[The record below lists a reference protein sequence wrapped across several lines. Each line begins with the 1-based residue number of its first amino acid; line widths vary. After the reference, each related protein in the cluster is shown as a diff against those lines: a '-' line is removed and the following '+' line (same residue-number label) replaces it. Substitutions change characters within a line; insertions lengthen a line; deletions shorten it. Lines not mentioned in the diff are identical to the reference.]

1 MLRRLNVCSK
11 LTLIVILAVL
21 PLVIY
26 GAWHVQTGNALAHEW
41 LPRESPEREAYDR
54 FIGNF
59 GDDQFILVTW
69 QGCRLDDPRLT
80 AFRDAVRSHAH
91 GPSALIERADSS
103 GDFLAALTRPPLE
116 LSQDAARARLTG
128 ALIGDDGT
136 CLVIVKLTLDGT
148 RQQSQSLETIRRAAD
163 SVDGLGR
170 DRLLLAGTI
179 YEALVVDEAGALAL
193 RTFVL
198 PSTLFALVVAWIS
211 LGSAR
216 ASLVAFA
223 LAGFGQLTTLALL
236 WATGGK
242 LSAVLTIVPTLVFML
257 SLSTVVHLVNYHRD
271 ALRGRG
277 AYAGVRAM
285 LQGLRPCVLASLTTA
300 IGMGSLLVSQ
310 LAPVRN
316 FGVYASVGLVIAT
329 TLVLAA
335 FPALVDLVVGNRPRE
350 ATPSPRR
357 HDGHHGKRP
366 SRATAYVAFLD
377 RHARAVSLAGVVL
390 LGVTAPGA
398 LWLQASTKFDRMFPK
413 DGSVIQGVR
422 WIEDHIG
429 PLVSIEVLLEFDT
442 SEATTPVARARWVSR
457 VEQAIR
463 EVPEVGGVLAASTFL
478 PSFTS
483 GASLRGALRRA
494 VLNRQLESHRRDLA
508 EDGWLAEDGDNEVW
522 RITAKVSG
530 LQDEDYG
537 FLTEQVR
544 AAVDQEIASMPEGIT
559 LSVVT
564 TGLSPVIHEAQVLLM
579 SDLGTSFM
587 MAFLLITPVMMV
599 VVRGFVA
606 GLLAMIPNVLPVVV
620 VFGMMGWLGV
630 RLDIAGM
637 LTASIAMGI
646 AVDDTLHFLNWFGR
660 ARREGATDREA
671 VSVAFDTCARAMLQ
685 TTIVSCSAM
694 MPLMLSDFVPTQRF
708 AGLMVMML
716 CGAVVGD
723 LVLLP
728 ALILSPLGSAL
739 LKGSGGP
746 KRTVAEGFDQR
757 K

>member
-1 MLRRLNVCSK
+1 M
-11 LTLIVILAVL
+11 
-21 PLVIY
+21 
-26 GAWHVQTGNALAHEW
+26 
-41 LPRESPEREAYDR
+41 
-54 FIGNF
+54 
-59 GDDQFILVTW
+59 
-69 QGCRLDDPRLT
+69 
-80 AFRDAVRSHAH
+80 RSHAR
-91 GPSALIERADSS
+91 GPSALIDRADSS
-103 GDFLAALTRPPLE
+103 SDFLATLTLPPID
-116 LSQDAARARLTG
+116 LSQDAAIDRLTG
-128 ALIGDDGT
+128 SLIGDDGT
-136 CLVIVKLTLDGT
+136 CLVIVKLTSDGM
-148 RQQSQSLETIRRAAD
+148 RHQAKSLEAIRRAAD
-163 SVDGLGR
+163 SVEGLGR

-198 PSTLFALVVAWIS
+198 PSTLFALVVAWMS
-211 LGSAR
+211 LGSGR
-216 ASLVAFA
+216 ASLVAFG
-223 LAGFGQLTTLALL
+223 LAGLGQLATLALL

-257 SLSTVVHLVNYHRD
+257 SLSIAVHLVNYHRD
-271 ALRGRG
+271 ALHDRR
-277 AYAGVRAM
+277 ACAGVRAM

-316 FGVYASVGLVIAT
+316 FGAYASIGLVIAT
-329 TLVLAA
+329 ALVLAA
-335 FPALVDLVVGNRPRE
+335 FPALVDLVVGTRLRE
-350 ATPSPRR
+350 TTPSSRR
-357 HDGHHGKRP
+357 HDGHHVQKP
-366 SRATAYVAFLD
+366 SRAEAYIAFLD
-377 RHARAVSLAGVVL
+377 RHARGVSLAGIVL
-390 LGVTAPGA
+390 LVVTATGV

-422 WIEDHIG
+422 WIEEHIG

-442 SEATTPVARARWVSR
+442 SETTTPVARARWVSR
-457 VEQAIR
+457 VEQAVR

-483 GASLRGALRRA
+483 GTSLRGALRRA
-494 VLNRQLESHRRDLA
+494 VLNRQLEARRRDLA

-530 LQDEDYG
+530 LRDEDYG

-544 AAVDQEIASMPEGIT
+544 AAVDQEIMSMPEGIK

-606 GLLAMIPNVLPVVV
+606 GLLAMIPNVLPVAV
-620 VFGMMGWLGV
+620 VFGMMGWLGI

-671 VSVAFDTCARAMLQ
+671 VLVAFDKCARAMLQ
-685 TTIVSCSAM
+685 TTVISCSAM
-694 MPLMLSDFVPTQRF
+694 VPLMLSDFVPTQRF

-728 ALILSPLGSAL
+728 ALILSPLGRAIL
-739 LKGSGGP
+739 TWSGGP
-746 KRTVAEGFDQR
+746 KRSIIERLDQCV
-757 K
+757 